1 MNKIRCFVYCT
12 TFSAFVLA
20 GFLVS
25 VDPAV
30 AQEANDDQTSEVIEE
45 VFKIDATKERR
56 FVRRPNEL
64 GARTKVFRIKR
75 QVSVA
80 DLDLG
85 NDADVIE
92 LNSRIEN
99 TATELCEEL
108 AEKHPT
114 PVWDRGDLRRCIVEA
129 IESTQ
134 DELETITAAL
144 Q

>member
-20 GFLVS
+20 SCRERVFLAS

-64 GARTKVFRIKR
+64 GARTKIFKIKR

-85 NDADVIE
+85 TT
-92 LNSRIEN
+92 RM
-99 TATELCEEL
+99 
-108 AEKHPT
+108 
-114 PVWDRGDLRRCIVEA
+114 
-129 IESTQ
+129 
-134 DELETITAAL
+134 
-144 Q
+144 